1 MLTTLAIANYR
12 SLRSL
17 ILPLGRLNLITGANG
32 SGKSNLYRALRL
44 LAETAHGGVVNAL
57 AREGGLSS
65 TLWAGPERITR
76 RMLHGEAPVQ
86 GGPRQEPIA
95 LKLGFAGDDFGY
107 SIDLGLPPPSGAPTA
122 FSLDPAIKREAIWAG
137 PFLRASNLL
146 VDRHGSLAKVKD
158 ERSWRVVAKHLN
170 TFESMFTQ
178 LADPERAPEVL
189 TMRETIRSWRFY
201 DHFRSDRDAPAR
213 WAQLG
218 TRTPVLSHD
227 GGDLAAAWQT
237 IREIGD
243 LKALEQAVEDA
254 FPGASVDVDVSDGR
268 FSLIF
273 RQHGLLRPLSAS
285 ELSDGTLRYLLWI
298 AALHTPRPPSLMV
311 LNEPETSLHP
321 DLLPALA
328 RLIGQAATK
337 SQLWVISHASRLIA
351 ALEELPACNL
361 IPLEKKS

>member
-1 MLTTLAIANYR
+1 
-12 SLRSL
+12 
-17 ILPLGRLNLITGANG
+17 
-32 SGKSNLYRALRL
+32 
-44 LAETAHGGVVNAL
+44 
-57 AREGGLSS
+57 
-65 TLWAGPERITR
+65 
-76 RMLHGEAPVQ
+76 
-86 GGPRQEPIA
+86 
-95 LKLGFAGDDFGY
+95 
-107 SIDLGLPPPSGAPTA
+107 
-122 FSLDPAIKREAIWAG
+122 
-137 PFLRASNLL
+137 
-146 VDRHGSLAKVKD
+146 
-158 ERSWRVVAKHLN
+158 
-170 TFESMFTQ
+170 
-178 LADPERAPEVL
+178 
-189 TMRETIRSWRFY
+189 MRETIRGWRFY

-243 LKALEQAVEDA
+243 RNALEQAVEDA
-254 FPGASVDVDVSDGR
+254 FPGASVDVEVSDGR
-268 FSLIF
+268 FSLVF

-328 RLIGQAATK
+328 RLIGQASAK

-351 ALEELPACNL
+351 ALEDLPFCNA
-361 IPLEKKS
+361 ISLEKELSQTRIVGQRELDEPAWHWPER